1 MEVIKDRR
9 AELKLTYREL
19 AARTGLSPQALRNI
33 ELGINSPTLDS
44 LRKISKGLGVPI
56 EALIEEEP
64 GGPMKRA

>member
-1 MEVIKDRR
+1 MEVIKNRR

-44 LRKISKGLGVPI
+44 LRKIAHGLGMSV
-56 EALIEEEP
+56 EELIQDT
-64 GGPMKRA
+64 KTR